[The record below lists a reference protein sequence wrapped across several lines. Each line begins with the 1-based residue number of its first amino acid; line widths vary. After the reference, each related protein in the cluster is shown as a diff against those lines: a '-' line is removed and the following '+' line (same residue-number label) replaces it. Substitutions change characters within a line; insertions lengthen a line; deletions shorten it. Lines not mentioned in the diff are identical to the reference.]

1 MDSESQIALLLARV
15 DAGIRELEHTVE
27 NFEQA
32 VAQAEQSMN
41 EVETRTGTDAS
52 FSRDEARAEAELQ
65 PVARSL
71 QASQDAATLVRAA
84 NSALHSALAQAETT
98 ISSETPVDDAGPLL
112 PGTLICDGR
121 YRLLQLLYSRPRVHL
136 YLARRL
142 SNSAEPDEG
151 PRQLV
156 VIREIILIG
165 LAPSVRQS
173 VVRAAFEEFAAPQL
187 FGSAHLPGVGDH
199 LYMEDGRHY
208 LVMQPRQARGG
219 TLTLALPISERLPSP
234 ALLDMTTAL
243 HLGTRLCQTV
253 ARLHRL
259 NLYLGELAPAML
271 LFDPINDAH
280 WAPLLLA
287 SWPPAPHFWPGQGR
301 QMAWRLSE
309 QIFPTVVPGSSP
321 AEQDTRPF
329 AAPEIFSGQCDARS
343 DVYALGA
350 ILYLLC
356 TGKAP
361 AAASQRRR
369 ASQISQNT
377 RGERPNTR
385 QPRQVR
391 RSPRP
396 ASQAAPSDQALIAP
410 RQLNEQISPLLEQIF
425 LRSLALQPEQRFA
438 SVRDL
443 AEALESMHLKAEL
456 PDTPAIAP
464 PFPRAKASRLRRLL
478 EWLKR

>member
-15 DAGIRELEHTVE
+15 DAGIRELEHTVD

-41 EVETRTGTDAS
+41 EVEAQAAG
-52 FSRDEARAEAELQ
+52 EVPYAEADLQ
-65 PVARSL
+65 PVGRSL
-71 QASQDAATLVRAA
+71 QASRDAATLVRAA
-84 NSALHSALAQAETT
+84 NSALHEALAQAETT
-98 ISSETPVDDAGPLL
+98 ISADMPVDDSGPLL
-112 PGTLICDGR
+112 AGTLICDGR
-121 YRLLQLLYSRPRVHL
+121 YRLLQLLHSRPRVHL
-136 YLARRL
+136 YLARRQP
-142 SNSAEPDEG
+142 NPAEPGEG
-151 PRQLV
+151 TRQLV
-156 VIREIILIG
+156 VIREIILAG
-165 LAPSVRQS
+165 LAPAVRQS

-199 LYMEDGRHY
+199 LYVEDGRHY
-208 LVMQPRQARGG
+208 LVMQPRQARGDR
-219 TLTLALPISERLPSP
+219 TTLALPLSERLPSP

-259 NLYLGELAPAML
+259 NLYLGELTPQML
-271 LFDPINDAH
+271 LLDPLNDAH

-287 SWPPAPHFWPGQGR
+287 AWPPAPHFWPGQSR
-301 QMAWRLSE
+301 QTAWRLSE
-309 QIFPTVVPGSSP
+309 QIFPATTPGSTP
-321 AEQDTRPF
+321 AEQDARAF

-356 TGKAP
+356 TGSVP
-361 AAASQRRR
+361 ASASQRQR
-369 ASQISQNT
+369 AIQSSQNT
-377 RGERPNTR
+377 RSERQNTR
-385 QPRQVR
+385 QSRQSR
-391 RSPRP
+391 RLPQS
-396 ASQAAPSDQALIAP
+396 ASQPAQRDQALAP
-410 RQLNEQISPLLEQIF
+410 PRHLNEQISPLLEQIF
-425 LRSLALQPEQRFA
+425 LRALALQPEQRFG

-443 AEALESMHLKAEL
+443 AEALESMHLKTEL